1 MSATDPALRPALRAS
16 LPVLFGYVPLG
27 MAFGVLFVELGYPWV
42 FATLMSVLVFAGA
55 AQFLAIG
62 LLGGGAGIAEIGV
75 TTLALNARHAFFG
88 LSLAASFPRRGL
100 ARLYLMFAL
109 TDETYSLL
117 SSVTPPKDVDGT
129 RFRAWIAAFNQLWWV
144 LGSTLGA
151 LLGTGFALD
160 TAGLDF
166 ALTALFV
173 VLAIEQYRAIRDL
186 RPFLVAAAAAGLA
199 IGLVGPDHLLLAGLA
214 VATLLLLLDPRRK
227 AWANSAI

>member
-1 MSATDPALRPALRAS
+1 MAFSDPALPPALRAS

-27 MAFGVLFVELGYPWV
+27 MAFGVLFVELGYPWI

-55 AQFLAIG
+55 AQFLAVG
-62 LLGGGAGIAEIGV
+62 LLGGGAGLLEIGI

-88 LSLAASFPRRGL
+88 LSLAARFPRRGL
-100 ARLYLMFAL
+100 ARLYLIFAL

-117 SSVTPPKDVDGT
+117 SGVEPPAEVDAT
-129 RFRAWIAAFNQLWWV
+129 RFRAWIAACNQLWWV

-151 LLGTGFALD
+151 LLGTGFTLD

-186 RPFLVAAAAAGLA
+186 RPFAVAVAAAALA
-199 IGLVGPDHLLLAGLA
+199 IGVVGTEHLLLAGLA
-214 VATLLLLLDPRRK
+214 IATTLILLDPRRK
-227 AWANSAI
+227 AWVSSAT